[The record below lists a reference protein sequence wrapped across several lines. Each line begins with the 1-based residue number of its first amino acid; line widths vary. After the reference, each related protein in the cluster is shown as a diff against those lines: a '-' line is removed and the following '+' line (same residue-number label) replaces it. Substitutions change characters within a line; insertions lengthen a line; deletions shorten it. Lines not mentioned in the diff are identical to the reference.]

1 VYLCHKFAVFDD
13 KALVPFFPAQHLQ
26 RDLLERGRFHQTLTG
41 QHQATIR
48 REKTGAG
55 GETRTHTT
63 FLACSSVKI
72 IRKANIY
79 DTLDTHR
86 RYALPLC
93 NMSSIHKQPGRPN
106 WFCAFYDPEGF
117 RRFRSTGT
125 ENAKIART
133 ICVNIERAATL
144 TRQGKLS
151 NEKALKLVRE
161 TCAAIAETHGKLA
174 ADHAESVLKPAVEE
188 FIRIAGGEFT
198 SYTVR
203 SWLDSWLA
211 GRTDASK
218 ATLVEYRHVID
229 LFLKYLG
236 ARSDRPLTTL
246 QPKQIEEFKQ
256 YLAERVGPSTVNKA
270 VKVLKASFNNAVA
283 KRQLEFSPAE
293 HVENIEVEDANRRPF
308 TDKELKSLL
317 KAAGAEW
324 RTMILTAFYTGL
336 RLRDC
341 ANLTWRNVELHTGII
356 NIKTEKTG
364 RQQDLPIAEPLARH
378 LSALAG
384 DKPDAALC
392 PSLAGKPASRLS
404 AQFYKVMVKA
414 GIVEKRNY
422 DGTGKGRDAR
432 RETGSVSFHSL
443 RHNCTSALKSS
454 GASDSVATG
463 VFPVQTTNGV
473 LVNPKIIGNVVSGGT
488 LTINHKT

>member
-1 VYLCHKFAVFDD
+1 MRY
-13 KALVPFFPAQHLQ
+13 
-26 RDLLERGRFHQTLTG
+26 
-41 QHQATIR
+41 
-48 REKTGAG
+48 
-55 GETRTHTT
+55 
-63 FLACSSVKI
+63 
-72 IRKANIY
+72 
-79 DTLDTHR
+79 
-86 RYALPLC
+86 RYAD
-93 NMSSIHKQPGRPN
+93 MSSIHKQPGRPN

-174 ADHAESVLKPAVEE
+174 ADRAESVLKPAVEE

-198 SYTVR
+198 SYTVQ
-203 SWLDSWLA
+203 SWLDSWIV

-218 ATLVEYRHVID
+218 ATVIEYQHIID

-236 ARSDRPLTTL
+236 ARADRPLTTL
-246 QPKQIEEFKQ
+246 QPKQVEEFKQ
-256 YLAERVGPSTVNKA
+256 HLAERVGPSTVNKA

-308 TDKELKSLL
+308 TGKELKSLL
-317 KAAGAEW
+317 KAADAEW

-341 ANLTWRNVELHTGII
+341 ANLTWRNIELHTGII

-378 LSALAG
+378 LSGMAG
-384 DKPDAALC
+384 DDPDAALC
-392 PSLAGKPASRLS
+392 PTLAGKPASRLS
-404 AQFYKVMVKA
+404 AQFYLVMVKA

-432 RETGSVSFHSL
+432 RETGTVSFHSL

-454 GASDSVATG
+454 GVSDSIAMDIVGHETASVSRNYT
-463 VFPVQTTNGV
+463 
-473 LVNPKIIGNVVSGGT
+473 KIDDT
-488 LTINHKT
+488 AKRAAINKLPDITK